1 MNRTKST
8 LARFV
13 AALAGLLVL
22 SSCSSGG
29 INAGGE
35 SPSDN
40 GGVAFIAFAVMLV
53 VTAIVLWLVLGR
65 ED

>member
-1 MNRTKST
+1 MNRTRST
-8 LARFV
+8 LARLVGAF
-13 AALAGLLVL
+13 AALLFL
-22 SSCSSGG
+22 SSCSRGG

-53 VTAIVLWLVLGR
+53 VTAIVLWLILGR

>member
-1 MNRTKST
+1 MNPTKA
-8 LARFV
+8 LARAV
-13 AALAGLLVL
+13 AALAGLLLL
-22 SSCSSGG
+22 SSCSRGG

-53 VTAIVLWLVLGR
+53 VTGIVLWIVLGR

>member
-1 MNRTKST
+1 MNRTRAI
-8 LARFV
+8 LARLV
-13 AALAGLLVL
+13 AAFAALLVL

-53 VTAIVLWLVLGR
+53 VTGIVLWLVLGR

>member
-1 MNRTKST
+1 MNRTRSIV
-8 LARFV
+8 ARLV
-13 AALAGLLVL
+13 AALVGLLL
-22 SSCSSGG
+22 LGSCSGAG

-40 GGVAFIAFAVMLV
+40 GGVAFIAFTVMLV
-53 VTAIVLWLVLGR
+53 VTGIVLWLILGR

>member
-1 MNRTKST
+1 MNRTRST
-8 LARFV
+8 VRLV
-13 AALAGLLVL
+13 AAFIGLLVL
-22 SSCSSGG
+22 SSCSRGG

-53 VTAIVLWLVLGR
+53 VTALVLWLILGR

>member
-1 MNRTKST
+1 MNETRST
-8 LARFV
+8 VARLV
-13 AALAGLLVL
+13 AALFGLLL
-22 SSCSSGG
+22 LTSCSRGG

-53 VTAIVLWLVLGR
+53 VTAIVLWLILGR

>member
-1 MNRTKST
+1 MNPTKA
-8 LARFV
+8 LARAV
-13 AALAGLLVL
+13 AALAGLLFL
-22 SSCSSGG
+22 SACSSGG

-53 VTAIVLWLVLGR
+53 VTGIVLWIVLGR

>member
-1 MNRTKST
+1 MNRTRSI
-8 LARFV
+8 LARLVAAV
-13 AALAGLLVL
+13 AALWLL
-22 SSCSSGG
+22 SACSRGG

-53 VTAIVLWLVLGR
+53 VTGIVLWLILGR